1 MMCFDFGLNT
11 AFRAEFLPMLKTMN
25 RREVLYSIAGGL
37 AAATFGC
44 TGRIYSTEK
53 VKKSRLGIADFSFNI
68 RLRAERTGKMKGN
81 LSDPLNFLDYCH
93 NIGAGGIQMNL
104 GVRDEAYTRK
114 IRQKTEKYQM
124 FIEGSASLPR
134 DKSGVE
140 RFDAAVRTAGQTG
153 AGVVRTAI
161 GGRRYE
167 QFDSAEQFRAFAERT
182 RKSLQLAEPVAAEHR
197 IRLAIENHKDW
208 RIDQM
213 LDMLRSISSEY
224 LGVCVD
230 TGNSFALLEDP
241 MAVVEAYA
249 PYAFSVHLKDM
260 ALAEYEDGFLLAD
273 VPLGQGVLNLTKM
286 IGIFRKANPGI
297 NFSLEMA
304 TRDPLQVPCLTEK
317 YWATFEDVPG
327 SDLARTLKYVRANA
341 SPKQILPKV
350 NHLPM
355 GELVKIEE
363 ANIKYCLAFAKE
375 HLDL

>member
-1 MMCFDFGLNT
+1 
-11 AFRAEFLPMLKTMN
+11 MN
-25 RREVLYSIAGGL
+25 RREVLYSIAGGF

-44 TGRIYSTEK
+44 AARIYDTEK
-53 VKKSRLGIADFSFNI
+53 IKKSRLGIADFSFNI

-81 LSDPLNFLDYCH
+81 LGDPLNFLDHCH

-104 GVRDEAYTRK
+104 GVRDEAYTRN
-114 IRQKTEKYQM
+114 IRQKTEKYEM

-134 DKSGVE
+134 DKSDVE
-140 RFDAAVRTAGQTG
+140 RFNAAVRTARQAG
-153 AGVVRTAI
+153 AGIVRTAI

-167 QFDSAEQFRAFAERT
+167 QFDRAEQFRAFAERT
-182 RKSLQLAEPVAAEHR
+182 IKSLQLAEPVAAEHR

-213 LDMLRSISSEY
+213 LDMLKYISSEY

-273 VPLGQGVLNLTKM
+273 VPLGRGLLNLAKM
-286 IGIFRKANPGI
+286 IGTLRKANPGI

-327 SDLARTLKYVRANA
+327 SDLARTLKYVRDNA

-355 GELVKIEE
+355 NELVRIEE
-363 ANIKYCLAFAKE
+363 ANIKQCLAFATE

>member
-1 MMCFDFGLNT
+1 
-11 AFRAEFLPMLKTMN
+11 MN
-25 RREVLYSIAGGL
+25 RREVLYSITGGL
-37 AAATFGC
+37 AAATLGC

-53 VKKSRLGIADFSFNI
+53 IKKSRLGIADFSFNI
-68 RLRAERTGKMKGN
+68 RLRAERTGQMKGN
-81 LSDPLNFLDYCH
+81 LGDPLNFLDHCH

-104 GVRDEAYTRK
+104 GVRDQAYARK
-114 IRQKTEKYQM
+114 IRQKAEEYDM
-124 FIEGSASLPR
+124 FIEGSVFLPR

-140 RFDAAVRTAGQTG
+140 RFDAAVRTAGQAG

-167 QFDSAEQFRAFAERT
+167 QFDRAEQFRAFAERT
-182 RKSLQLAEPVAAEHR
+182 GKSLQLAEPVVAEHR

-230 TGNSFALLEDP
+230 TGNSFALLEDS

-273 VPLGQGVLNLTKM
+273 VPLGRGVLDLPKM
-286 IGIFRKANPGI
+286 IKIFLKANPRI

-327 SDLARTLKYVRANA
+327 SDLARTLRYVRANA

-355 GELVKIEE
+355 DKLVRIEE
-363 ANIKYCLAFAKE
+363 ANIKQCLAYAKE